1 MKRIPGNTLTGALF
15 CYSSLASIYLTRQPN
30 LRNSRKS
37 DECRVLDTMGRKGDP
52 FSQDGWAMRAE
63 EARRMLGGIG
73 RNTFYDWV
81 NKGLIPHK
89 RLGRVLLFSRR
100 KLQEWLESGD
110 NDEGA

>member
-1 MKRIPGNTLTGALF
+1 
-15 CYSSLASIYLTRQPN
+15 
-30 LRNSRKS
+30 
-37 DECRVLDTMGRKGDP
+37 
-52 FSQDGWAMRAE
+52 MRAE